1 MTNKKSPSSPA
12 NFGNENNAASAIQQ
26 PDTSLENKLHLQRSN
41 EWCLAE
47 EASNI
52 AAIGVEYIE
61 KLRAMMIGITAASAN
76 QKAVDELA
84 GIGLYLAD
92 DFHNMMDCMREDMLK
107 KLSMIEAGGSHE

>member
-1 MTNKKSPSSPA
+1 MTNKKFLNSPI
-12 NFGNENNAASAIQQ
+12 NFGNDNTAASAMQQ
-26 PDTSLENKLHLQRSN
+26 PENSINSTVHLQRSN
-41 EWCLAE
+41 EWQLAE

-61 KLRAMMIGITAASAN
+61 KLRAMMIGIAAASAD

-92 DFHNMMDCMREDMLK
+92 DFHNMMDYMREDMQR